1 MRSKSYRDDL
11 LESLKDPV
19 EAAAYLDAALE
30 SGERSV
36 FLLAVK
42 DVTDAN
48 GGVREVAE
56 AADLNRE
63 ALYRTLSKNG
73 NPKLASLDSIL
84 HAVGLRLSVE
94 PVAEAKTF
102 RGKADMKMTT
112 DEILA
117 LTRT

>member
-30 SGERSV
+30 SGDRSV

-56 AADLNRE
+56 TADLNRE

-94 PVAEAKTF
+94 PVAGV
-102 RGKADMKMTT
+102 R
-112 DEILA
+112 
-117 LTRT
+117 RSCQ